1 MARLGLTHSFKSTI
15 GSPIG
20 LVVPGNIDLEAR
32 PIVRRSGGVTA
43 TVHSKSFRYPDQDKN
58 SPTFGQTLEVL
69 LPTISDD
76 GKDLTD
82 VEAKD
87 LYERTGFH
95 LGKFLT
101 PRQATGYAKKLSED
115 QGEFYKGIGLITP

>member
-1 MARLGLTHSFKSTI
+1 VARLGLTHSFKSTI

-32 PIVRRSGGVTA
+32 PVVRRSGGVTA
-43 TVHSKSFRYPDQDKN
+43 TVASKSFGYLDQDKS
-58 SPTFGQTLEVL
+58 SPTFGKTLEVL

-82 VEAKD
+82 IEAKG
-87 LYERTGFH
+87 LYERTGRH

-101 PRQATGYAKKLSED
+101 SRQATGYAKKLSKD
-115 QGEFYKGIGLITP
+115 QAEFYKGIGLITP